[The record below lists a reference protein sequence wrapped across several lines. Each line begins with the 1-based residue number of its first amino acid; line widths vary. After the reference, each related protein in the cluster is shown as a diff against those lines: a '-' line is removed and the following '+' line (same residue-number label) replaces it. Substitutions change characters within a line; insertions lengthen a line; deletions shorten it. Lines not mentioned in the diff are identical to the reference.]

1 MALREY
7 SPKQKIMFWL
17 PPQDA
22 LPEDHLCFVV
32 DEIVEQLD
40 LSIFPDRAGTVGA
53 PAYHPRLLVKVLFY
67 GYATG
72 TFSSRGLMRAI
83 QENLA
88 YTFLTRQQFP
98 DFRTISDFRKDATSV
113 PCIRDNLPAIKDIF
127 IQIVRVS
134 REMGMVKLGR
144 VAIDGTR
151 LKANANKEKTY
162 TEDELQKEIAEIEKA
177 LRESIEIDIE
187 EDKRYGENNSGE
199 EMPEHLRKSYQRIEK
214 LKSAMKEL
222 RSKGTKRINLTDPDS
237 KCMKKGKYEMDY
249 NCQAS
254 VDDGNGIIVSA
265 DVTTNPSDQTQ
276 LKPQVEQIEV
286 NTGKLPEKVLADAG
300 YHSMA
305 NLSYLEG
312 KNIDSYIPSGDQARA
327 KKKKYKDKEQPFDKD
342 KFTYVKEEDI
352 YLCPEGRKLTK
363 WRYQRKQRV
372 TIYRGEGCKDC
383 VSRGLCTRSKCG
395 VRLLS
400 RYDKEEVLE
409 RMRIKLESEEGKGE
423 YKKRG
428 ITIELLFGHF
438 KENLKFRQFYCRGRK
453 KVLGEFL
460 LLCIGYNL
468 KKIATIEKIRRKNKI
483 KQNDL
488 DRDSID
494 KSFLA
499 QIKRFFSIKFF
510 YLRKLEQLSPK
521 FCGFC

>member
-53 PAYHPRLLVKVLFY
+53 PAYDSRLLIKVLFY

-72 TFSSRGLMRAI
+72 TFSSRGLMRAT

-98 DFRTISDFRKDATSV
+98 DFRTMSDFRK
-113 PCIRDNLPAIKDIF
+113 DNLPAIKDIF

-162 TEDELQKEIAEIEKA
+162 TEDELKKEIEEIENA
-177 LRESIEIDIE
+177 LKKGIEIDIE

-276 LKPQVEQIEV
+276 LKSQVEQIEI

-312 KNIDSYIPSGDQARA
+312 KNIDGYIPSGDQARA

-409 RMRIKLESEEGKGE
+409 RMRIKLESEEGKVE

-428 ITIELLFGHF
+428 ITIELLFGHI

-468 KKIATIEKIRRKNKI
+468 KKILAIEKRRRESSVEAHKI
-483 KQNDL
+483 QTKEESTVCD
-488 DRDSID
+488 DSINE
-494 KSFLA
+494 SVIT
-499 QIKRFFSIKFF
+499 QIKRFFLVKIF
-510 YLRKLEQLSPK
+510 YLRKLELTSQK
-521 FCGFC
+521 FSGFC